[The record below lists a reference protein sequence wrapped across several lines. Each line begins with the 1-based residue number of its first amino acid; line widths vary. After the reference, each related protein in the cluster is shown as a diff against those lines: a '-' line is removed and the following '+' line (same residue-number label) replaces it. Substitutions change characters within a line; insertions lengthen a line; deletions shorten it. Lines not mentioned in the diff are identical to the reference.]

1 MKSTLESLG
10 MSTIFFPLYVLLL
23 FAAPFA
29 TQTTYFVRASHG
41 G

>member
-10 MSTIFFPLYVLLL
+10 MSTIFFSLCGLLL
-23 FAAPFA
+23 FAAPVA
-29 TQTTYFVRASHG
+29 AQTTDFFGASHG